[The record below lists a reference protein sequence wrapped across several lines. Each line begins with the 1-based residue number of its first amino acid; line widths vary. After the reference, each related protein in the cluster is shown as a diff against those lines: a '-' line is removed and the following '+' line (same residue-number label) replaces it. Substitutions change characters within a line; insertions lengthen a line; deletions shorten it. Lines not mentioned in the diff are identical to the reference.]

1 MKHSINAEYKSGMAF
16 DIDVMGHNVRVDA
29 SPEHGGTG
37 SGPSP
42 KPLML
47 AALAGCTGMDVVSM
61 LDKMNIKFDEF
72 SVKVDGETAEE
83 HPKKYLRMNAA
94 YRFKGKNIPH
104 DKVEYAVKLSI
115 EKYCGV
121 MAVYKESVEMSH
133 SIEITE

>member
-1 MKHSINAEYKSGMAF
+1 MKHIINAEYISGMAF
-16 DIDVMGHNVRVDA
+16 DIDVMGHNIRVDA

-61 LDKMNIKFDEF
+61 LGKMKIKFDEF
-72 SVKVDGETAEE
+72 GVKVEGDTTEE
-83 HPKKYLRMNAA
+83 HPKKYIKMNVV
-94 YRFKGKNIPH
+94 YRLKGKNIPR

-121 MAVYKESVEMSH
+121 MAVYKESVDISH